1 MIHTIMVRESLED
14 PGSWL
19 ESSVNHSF
27 VAMISRIDLMGM
39 GGLGLLG
46 LLTSWIFLLE
56 IECNKTMIQ
65 TTMVP
70 EGLEDPCNWL
80 ESSVNHS
87 FVALIFRIVLEGM
100 GGLGLLGLLTSWIF
114 LLEIECNK
122 TMIQTIMVQKRV
134 RGSHELAREH
144 CESLFCCIDFQN
156 SFGEG

>member
-1 MIHTIMVRESLED
+1 MIHTIMVRERLDD
-14 PGSWL
+14 PRGWL
-19 ESSVNHSF
+19 ESSVRDSVNHSF
-27 VAMISRIDLMGM
+27 VAMISGIVLEGI

-65 TTMVP
+65 TIMVP

-80 ESSVNHS
+80 ESSVRDSVNHS

-114 LLEIECNK
+114 LLEIDATK
-122 TMIQTIMVQKRV
+122 Q
-134 RGSHELAREH
+134 
-144 CESLFCCIDFQN
+144 
-156 SFGEG
+156 

>member
-1 MIHTIMVRESLED
+1 
-14 PGSWL
+14 
-19 ESSVNHSF
+19 
-27 VAMISRIDLMGM
+27 
-39 GGLGLLG
+39 
-46 LLTSWIFLLE
+46 
-56 IECNKTMIQ
+56 MIQ
-65 TTMVP
+65 TIMVP